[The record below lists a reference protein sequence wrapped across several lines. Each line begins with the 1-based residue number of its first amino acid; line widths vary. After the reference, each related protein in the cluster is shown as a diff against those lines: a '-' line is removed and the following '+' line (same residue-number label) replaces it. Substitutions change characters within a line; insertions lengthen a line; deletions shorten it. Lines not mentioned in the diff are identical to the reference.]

1 MWTRFI
7 FLIFIVY
14 SKGGKNDKEK
24 LIPKKI
30 WMMWDQ
36 GLDSAHLSVK
46 LCHQSWVSKNPD
58 HTVKLLSLKEAE
70 DLLGKTTHSGPE
82 NLKKSSKKTCEIK

>member
-1 MWTRFI
+1 MMWSTLI
-7 FLIFIVY
+7 FLIFIAY
-14 SKGGKNDKEK
+14 SKSDKNEKEK

-46 LCHQSWVSKNPD
+46 LCHQSWVSKNQD

-70 DLLGKTTHSGPE
+70 DLLGKLSA
-82 NLKKSSKKTCEIK
+82 NIIIY